1 VSPLFDPALAHQL
14 LDDPARDRWQKPEQV
29 VRALGLRS
37 GERVADIG
45 AGSGYLLPHLS
56 RAVGPTGQIYAEEVQ
71 PAYLPSLRAHAK
83 KLKNV
88 RVVLGTTEDP
98 ALPDHRIDCF
108 VLLTVYHEVEKPVT
122 FLEQLKRDAAP
133 GARLAII
140 DFDAGRKGDPPAP
153 VGHDVSTDAVLAEA
167 QAAGWKL
174 VHRHEFLSSQFFLV
188 FERSDSR

>member
-1 VSPLFDPALAHQL
+1 MALAIRTLARLLLGLGLCGAAASCSHKPAAPTTPGWRPVSPLFDPALAHQL

-122 FLEQLKRDAAP
+122 F
-133 GARLAII
+133 
-140 DFDAGRKGDPPAP
+140 
-153 VGHDVSTDAVLAEA
+153 
-167 QAAGWKL
+167 
-174 VHRHEFLSSQFFLV
+174 
-188 FERSDSR
+188 